1 MAVPEASPRPSLVR
15 TDLRVLDLLLAPTGA
30 HVSAPDFDPF
40 FVNSGGYGYCW
51 FGEDATVAK
60 HLLAVDDSVDLG
72 VADRLGEKAAFY
84 CAGQLDDGTWP
95 HRVWASDGD
104 LAPGW
109 ANAHVENDDTSGE
122 YQAHQ
127 TAQVTAFLARFLRT
141 RGDDVGDDLGGE
153 IRETLADAVDALD
166 DSLDQNDLP
175 DLCQNVWEDA
185 MGQFAH
191 TAACYLEAYAAV
203 ARAPVGPAVE
213 AAATASAHRVYEGL
227 DELWDEDAGTFARR
241 LDGNGIPDRRLDA
254 STFALVDAF
263 RTYASLEG
271 ETLSETDL
279 DRLTGHVG
287 ALLNGL
293 YRNPRGNPVGG
304 LVRFEGDRWR
314 TMDQA
319 SEKIWPLATAMGA
332 AAAATLG
339 ELLEGYGR
347 NGEAFLKRG
356 SDLYNLL
363 REDGPLTSDVGYL
376 PAQVF
381 DDGTLDGAT
390 PLGTAHALRLRATTV
405 LGEQNALPTAPA
417 PTGPEE
423 RLRWTTGEKYGV
435 STVADHGS
443 PDPSRVWFTLTEGAL
458 TEARFP
464 RVDLMNLRTLD
475 FLVRCRDEQYVVRT
489 HKENRRRSGTDTVD
503 RRVEPAADDALLF
516 RHVITE
522 QSDGHGHEWSLTVEY
537 AADPDHDAVVADVTF
552 EARDGK
558 RYDVFAVADT
568 ALSTTGETE
577 RGLRLSGSTGHHLV
591 ARDAE
596 AYTQSATP
604 PLLVDENGEGYS
616 VALALA
622 AERRFDWATVGV
634 AGDQHLQTLFS
645 EEDLPAER
653 DSVESDHVVL
663 VGRIGSGEATDTRI
677 ALGFAGKADT
687 AAALGEAEGAL
698 AAGYESIRDGYR
710 DSWQSFL
717 ADKPLPE
724 AVAHDPDLAAQ
735 YRSALMT
742 LLAVEDKTFEGASV
756 ASPSVP
762 WGEVVTASKAQGV
775 GYNFVWSRDLYQ
787 VFTVFDAVDGI
798 DRAIDHLEFVYDHQQ
813 QPDGFVPQNT
823 YVNGETRWV
832 GEQMDNISFPQVMAY
847 HLWERGLSF
856 DDVGYD
862 FENLRRSADYVV
874 QNGPA
879 TSQERWEEE
888 AGYSPSTIAAEIAG
902 LVCAGKVAMDTGH
915 DADALSWFALA
926 DQWTNVVESWT
937 ATETGTEKHGHTPYY
952 VRVTRDGEPESG
964 VKRTLANGGP
974 TLDERDI
981 IDGGFLELVR
991 LGIKPW
997 DDPVVRNS
1005 VAEVDKTIRVDLDGK
1020 PAFYRYNGD
1029 GYGERERGDQGGPWS
1044 VEHNGKGRLW
1054 PLLTGERGEYELLTE
1069 GEAASD
1075 DPGSPLRDGRLRQ
1088 LRADARRTGL
1098 GPPVHHRLRLGAR
1111 RGDRRGD
1118 AAGLGDGPVRPP
1130 GPRDRRRQARRD
1142 AGVRP
1147 RAVPRTGGPRARPGA
1162 GAQRRHPLPGRP
1174 NRLQRQDHG
1183 RARGD
1188 KDAGGLD
1195 ARRTRGRRV
1204 RGGPRDGVRREHLH
1218 RRRRV
1223 GDRPGASGD
1232 DRLALYALRGPSEHH
1247 GRLGQPLAVLDGD
1260 VQQGKERRVVD
1271 AVDERRDDDVV
1282 RELVGQAEDERGT
1295 DQHGEDD
1302 EVPGGGP
1309 AAEREPVEAGE
1320 DDAGEDDRH
1329 LPPEHLLESSLD
1341 HASEEQFLAGP
1352 DEEDRGRDEQQQYL
1366 GVLHPDLRG
1375 GVLAG
1380 LDVQRRGDEATEH
1393 SGTDGGDVPDADDE
1407 DLADRRH
1414 RCRQRERGGA
1424 AGQTQHG
1431 PHPRR
1436 ESRAILAI
1444 RQRDAGCADT
1454 LDEYQAEDNEP
1465 DRRHLD
1471 ADAGR
1476 EDEPGEEGQN
1486 EPQEEAAAA
1495 EADGRDECDGRP
1507 DDGALSG
1514 DSFHTLLYC
1523 RYDEKCSFLR

>member
-1 MAVPEASPRPSLVR
+1 MRLRTALNNYKRDRSDPDRYAGERRTTEGAFSGHGDRLVHVDADGYLRDFSAPLSELYGIDRSQLGIRTGTETYWFADLDTIRQHYYRETNLVETEYDVGEFTVHQYDLTLGRAHVTHVELRGAVPSQAHLVAFMTLAPEGRETRVGRLIHEDGGPDGSKAVEVFHHHEHDYVTASTGLDEVHGQVPERFDELLGEEPVSFPRDVAARRYEDTHLSGDILVTAPLEQTGRAARTSLVTQLSDHDAISREEALADLRHCVSTHETSDDLRAAARERTSVTVPEESPRPSVVR

-60 HLLAVDDSVDLG
+60 NLLAVDDSVGLG
-72 VADRLGEKAAFY
+72 VADRLADKAAFY
-84 CAGQLDDGTWP
+84 CAGQLEDGTWP

-109 ANAHVENDDTSGE
+109 ANARVENDDTSGE
-122 YQAHQ
+122 FQAHQ
-127 TAQVTAFLARFLRT
+127 SAQVTAFLARFLRT
-141 RGDDVGDDLGGE
+141 RGDDIDDVLAGE
-153 IRETLADAVDALD
+153 IRKTLADAVDAMD
-166 DSLDQNDLP
+166 GSLDQNGLP
-175 DLCQNVWEDA
+175 ELCQNVWEDT

-191 TAACYLEAYAAV
+191 TAACYIEAYVAV

-213 AAATASAHRVYEGL
+213 AAATDSAHRVYEAL
-227 DELWDEDAGTFARR
+227 DELWGDDAGTFAQR

-263 RTYASLEG
+263 RAYASLESV
-271 ETLSETDL
+271 TLSETDL
-279 DRLTGHVG
+279 DRLSSHVG

-293 YRNPRGNPVGG
+293 YRNPPGNPVGG

-319 SEKIWPLATAMGA
+319 DEKIWPLATAMGA

-347 NGEAFLKRG
+347 SGEAFLKRG

-363 REDGPLTSDVGYL
+363 REEGPLTSDVGYL

-390 PLGTAHALRLRATTV
+390 PLGAAHALRLRATTV

-443 PDPSRVWFTLTEGAL
+443 QDPSRVWFTLTEGAL

-464 RVDLMNLRTLD
+464 RIDLMNLRTLD

-489 HKENRRRSGTDTVD
+489 HKENRRRSATDTVD

-522 QSDGHGHEWSLTVEY
+522 QSDGHGHAWSLTVEY

-558 RYDVFAVADT
+558 TYDVFAVADT

-604 PLLVDENGEGYS
+604 PLLVDEDGEGYS

-622 AERRFDWATVGV
+622 AEGRFDWATVGV
-634 AGDQHLQTLFS
+634 AGDRHLQTLFS
-645 EEDLPAER
+645 EEELPAGR

-663 VGRIGSGEATDTRI
+663 VGRIGSGAETDTRI

-710 DSWQSFL
+710 DSWQCFL
-717 ADKPLPE
+717 ADKPLPDS
-724 AVAHDPDLAAQ
+724 VAGDPDLAAQ

-742 LLAVEDKTFEGASV
+742 LLAVEDKTFDGASV

-787 VFTVFDAVDGI
+787 VFTVFDAVDGL
-798 DRAIDHLEFVYDHQQ
+798 DRAIDHLEFVYEHQQ

-847 HLWERGLSF
+847 HLWERGVDF
-856 DDVGYD
+856 EDVAYD
-862 FENLRRSADYVV
+862 FGNLRRSADYVAR
-874 QNGPA
+874 NGPA

-902 LVCAGKVAMDTGH
+902 LVCAGKVAMDTGR

-937 ATETGTEKHGHTPYY
+937 ATETGTEKHDRTPYY
-952 VRVTRDGEPESG
+952 VRVTREGEPESG

-981 IDGGFLELVR
+981 VDAGFLELVR

-997 DDPVVRNS
+997 DDAVVRNS

-1075 DPGSPLRDGRLRQ
+1075 DPQDLLDAMAAFANSGRMLAEQVWDRQYTTDYDWEPGEGTGAATPLAWAMAQFVRL
-1088 LRADARRTGL
+1088 AHGI
-1098 GPPVHHRLRLGAR
+1098 
-1111 RGDRRGD
+1111 
-1118 AAGLGDGPVRPP
+1118 
-1130 GPRDRRRQARRD
+1130 D
-1142 AGVRP
+1142 AG
-1147 RAVPRTGGPRARPGA
+1147 
-1162 GAQRRHPLPGRP
+1162 
-1174 NRLQRQDHG
+1174 
-1183 RARGD
+1183 
-1188 KDAGGLD
+1188 
-1195 ARRTRGRRV
+1195 
-1204 RGGPRDGVRREHLH
+1204 
-1218 RRRRV
+1218 
-1223 GDRPGASGD
+1223 
-1232 DRLALYALRGPSEHH
+1232 
-1247 GRLGQPLAVLDGD
+1247 
-1260 VQQGKERRVVD
+1260 
-1271 AVDERRDDDVV
+1271 
-1282 RELVGQAEDERGT
+1282 
-1295 DQHGEDD
+1295 
-1302 EVPGGGP
+1302 
-1309 AAEREPVEAGE
+1309 EPVET
-1320 DDAGEDDRH
+1320 
-1329 LPPEHLLESSLD
+1329 PEFVRQRYLEREV
-1341 HASEEQFLAGP
+1341 HEH
-1352 DEEDRGRDEQQQYL
+1352 DRGPALSVDTRFQGERIVFNGKTTGALVAVKTPVDSALVEPED
-1366 GVLHPDLRG
+1366 GTFEV
-1375 GVLAG
+1375 G
-1380 LDVQRRGDEATEH
+1380 LEMEYGENTCIVAAA
-1393 SGTDGGDVPDADDE
+1393 SGTD
-1407 DLADRRH
+1407 L
-1414 RCRQRERGGA
+1414 ER
-1424 AGQTQHG
+1424 AGTTV
-1431 PHPRR
+1431 
-1436 ESRAILAI
+1436 SRF
-1444 RQRDAGCADT
+1444 T
-1454 LDEYQAEDNEP
+1454 L
-1465 DRRHLD
+1465 
-1471 ADAGR
+1471 
-1476 EDEPGEEGQN
+1476 
-1486 EPQEEAAAA
+1486 
-1495 EADGRDECDGRP
+1495 
-1507 DDGALSG
+1507 
-1514 DSFHTLLYC
+1514 
-1523 RYDEKCSFLR
+1523 